1 MKPKNDEEKYPQKYR
16 FQAPKPPKMK
26 SKIQKILSQKI
37 IEKYVQKR
45 RKGRTGTPGS
55 RPRHTKGGDCLG
67 ISPPRLKGRER
78 KEAHEPGQMQDLK
91 PKTTKKKLKK
101 MQKNNIKNLP
111 KWGPKSFKI
120 LSWRPLGAS
129 WGALGASWA
138 SLGRHIGPS

>member
-45 RKGRTGTPGS
+45 RKWGTGTPGS

-67 ISPPRLKGRER
+67 ITPPNLNSRES
-78 KEAHEPGQMQDLK
+78 KEAHEQGRVQDLK
-91 PKTTKKKLKK
+91 PKTTKKKS
-101 MQKNNIKNLP
+101 QKI
-111 KWGPKSFKI
+111 
-120 LSWRPLGAS
+120 
-129 WGALGASWA
+129 
-138 SLGRHIGPS
+138 